1 VDDERGY
8 IEDAY
13 KRLLEAWNQRDAA
26 AFAAAFTANGTSVG
40 FDGSQMNGRVEI
52 ESELRRIFA
61 GHPTAAYVA
70 KLREIRPLG
79 SGVVLLRAVVGM
91 ITPGKNELNP
101 AVNAIQSVV
110 LVSESGEYRVASLHN
125 TPAAFHGRP
134 HLVEQLTD
142 ELKEV
147 MRSGQ
152 VVADK

>member
-1 VDDERGY
+1 MDDERGY

-13 KRLLEAWNQRDAA
+13 RRLLESWNQRDAA
-26 AFAAAFTANGTSVG
+26 AFAAAFTDNGTSVG
-40 FDGSQMNGRVEI
+40 FDGSQMNGRIEI
-52 ESELRRIFA
+52 EAELRRIFA
-61 GHPTAAYVA
+61 SHPTAAYVA

-91 ITPGKNELNP
+91 IPPGKNELNP
-101 AVNAIQSVV
+101 DVNAIQSVV
-110 LVSESGEYRVASLHN
+110 LVSEGGEYRIASLHN

-134 HLVEQLTD
+134 HLAEQFTD